1 MPQPQSGIS
10 KRSLLLLGGLT
21 ALLASP
27 SARARL
33 ASLAQD
39 TLGTA
44 QNLLDE
50 TLAPAAQHA
59 AHSVAAHAGE
69 LTEEAKKVVIQAQ
82 EHLPGLLAE
91 VRDQAG
97 ERGKQLLSSAAE
109 LSADWRGD
117 LAERAAEAAA
127 AAAKTASSVQESVQ
141 ERVSDA
147 AQQVQQ
153 RRQALPS
160 SAAEVPG
167 DVGKKAAQL
176 QKEGKHLAHK
186 KLAQV
191 HKDARKTVQKRGKK
205 AVKQVR
211 KSWAVFADDA
221 HDQVQAKA
229 ADARQAALAQ
239 LKSASKGSRKQIKG
253 YEKKI
258 ARLEKELG
266 RTASKQLKKMG
277 VGKQRRS
284 AGGLLPVLLLIG
296 GGVVLARVPAARQGI
311 LSAVGAVSPDAAQW
325 LHDAGR
331 SVRNIVGTAWL
342 ERMEDANHAP
352 APAAPSP
359 KPQQASGSAA
369 GASVEANAPAAVPA
383 SPEKAD
389 KVDKASADQAEAPK
403 TETPKTT

>member
-1 MPQPQSGIS
+1 M
-10 KRSLLLLGGLT
+10 
-21 ALLASP
+21 
-27 SARARL
+27 
-33 ASLAQD
+33 
-39 TLGTA
+39 
-44 QNLLDE
+44 
-50 TLAPAAQHA
+50 
-59 AHSVAAHAGE
+59 
-69 LTEEAKKVVIQAQ
+69 
-82 EHLPGLLAE
+82 
-91 VRDQAG
+91 
-97 ERGKQLLSSAAE
+97 
-109 LSADWRGD
+109 
-117 LAERAAEAAA
+117 
-127 AAAKTASSVQESVQ
+127 Q

-153 RRQALPS
+153 RRQALLS
-160 SAAEVPG
+160 SACGGARPI
-167 DVGKKAAQL
+167 VGKKAAQL
-176 QKEGKHLAHK
+176 QKEGQQARPQEAEHLAHK
-186 KLAQV
+186 ELAQA
-191 HKDARKTVQKRGKK
+191 HKRTVQKRGKK
-205 AVKQVR
+205 AVKQAR

-239 LKSASKGSRKQIKG
+239 LKTASKGSRKQIKG

-284 AGGLLPVLLLIG
+284 AGGLVPVLLLIG
-296 GGVVLARVPAARQGI
+296 GGVLLARVPAARQGI
-311 LSAVGAVSPDAAQW
+311 LDAVGAISPEAATW

-331 SVRNIVGTAWL
+331 SVRNLIGSAWL
-342 ERMEDANHAP
+342 ERMEDVNHAP

-389 KVDKASADQAEAPK
+389 KADKADKASADQAEAPK
-403 TETPKTT
+403 TDDAQNHLKRFIFQL